1 MRFNKMLVVGTSA
14 VGLCLPTSGVL
25 AQTQQP
31 APTPPSAGSPGSVQA
46 SSSYTDGE
54 LQQFASAAIA
64 IQRLENDSAAALA
77 DKEPMMA
84 AAVQQSGL
92 TPQRFNE
99 IAEASNADPALM
111 QRIQNAVG
119 KMQGTGVPR

>member
-1 MRFNKMLVVGTSA
+1 MRISDW
-14 VGLCLPTSGVL
+14 
-25 AQTQQP
+25 
-31 APTPPSAGSPGSVQA
+31 
-46 SSSYTDGE
+46 SSDVCSSDLDGE

-111 QRIQNAVG
+111 PRIHNAVG
-119 KMQGTGVPR
+119 KMQGTGVPRSEIGQTDYSDAGDRTSPPRILFFHLRN

>member
-1 MRFNKMLVVGTSA
+1 MRFNKMLVVGASA
-14 VGLCLPTSGVL
+14 VGLCLPASGAV
-25 AQTQQP
+25 AQTRQP
-31 APTPPSAGSPGSVQA
+31 APAPPSAGSPAGVQA
-46 SSSYTDGE
+46 SSYTDSE

-64 IQRLENDSAAALA
+64 IQRIENDSAAAPA

-119 KMQGTGVPR
+119 KMQGTGAPR

>member
-54 LQQFASAAIA
+54 LPHFASAAIA

-77 DKEPMMA
+77 DKVPIMV
-84 AAVQQSGL
+84 AAVQTSGL
-92 TPQRFNE
+92 KPQGFNE
-99 IAEASNADPALM
+99 IDDASNADP
-111 QRIQNAVG
+111 
-119 KMQGTGVPR
+119 T

>member
-1 MRFNKMLVVGTSA
+1 MFNKMLVVGASA
-14 VGLCLPTSGVL
+14 VGLCLPASGAV

-31 APTPPSAGSPGSVQA
+31 APAPPSAGSPAGVQA
-46 SSSYTDGE
+46 SSYTDSE

-64 IQRLENDSAAALA
+64 IQRIENDSAAAPA

-119 KMQGTGVPR
+119 NMQGTRTSR

>member
-1 MRFNKMLVVGTSA
+1 MRFNKMLVVGASA
-14 VGLCLPTSGVL
+14 VGLCLPASGAL

-31 APTPPSAGSPGSVQA
+31 APAPPSAGSSGSVQA

-64 IQRLENDSAAALA
+64 IQRVENDSATAPA

-119 KMQGTGVPR
+119 EMQGTGAPR

>member
-1 MRFNKMLVVGTSA
+1 
-14 VGLCLPTSGVL
+14 
-25 AQTQQP
+25 
-31 APTPPSAGSPGSVQA
+31 
-46 SSSYTDGE
+46 
-54 LQQFASAAIA
+54 
-64 IQRLENDSAAALA
+64 
-77 DKEPMMA
+77 MA

-119 KMQGTGVPR
+119 KMQGTGAPR